1 MTLITVHSPDLVVKG
16 KVGDHSVSELQLN
29 TFVAAKVFSGPR
41 NSRMGGKQSFLLRM
55 DRRISVNDNE
65 RQA

>member
-29 TFVAAKVFSGPR
+29 SFVAAEVFSGPR
-41 NSRMGGKQSFLLRM
+41 NLPQDGRTFENT
-55 DRRISVNDNE
+55 VFFF
-65 RQA
+65 